1 MSVSEFNFTQL
12 LREPSEVVGHL
23 EEGDVLIH
31 RRDGSDLV
39 VSLAERGEERRE
51 ALRMLSHLLAR
62 LTEVEEGSKIVAD
75 AIVREFPWVRFL
87 PQAESRQFVDEFVG
101 TADACAEI
109 DMVEPLVRLVRE
121 WKSTA
126 AVWADPQ
133 LAKRLQE
140 PVAGDGEV
148 VPAPS
153 A

>member
-12 LREPSEVVGHL
+12 LREPGEVVGHL
-23 EEGDVLIH
+23 EEGDVLIR

-62 LTEVEEGSKIVAD
+62 LTDVKGGAKIVAD

-87 PQAESRQFVDEFVG
+87 PQEDSRQFVDEFVR

-126 AVWADPQ
+126 SVWADPE
-133 LAKRLQE
+133 LAQRLQE
-140 PVAGDGEV
+140 PAVGDGEV
-148 VPAPS
+148 VPVPTS
-153 A
+153 